1 MFPRR
6 SVAYYSEVL
15 EYSVSYMYM
24 GVFMIC
30 QDIMKKIIK
39 KKKFHRWKKFLQYF
53 MQYLLRNNKKTFLR
67 LKLSKKRSENFS
79 CVTFQKIINK
89 KKKFHRWKKFI
100 QYFMQY
106 LLRNKKKPFWDLNFL
121 KRDLKTFHVWLSSI
135 NVPVWLGAHG
145 TVFQKLLLFHVLSM
159 KNNTG
164 CSVQKREPIS
174 AQQGGAGRTLY
185 STSNSAQYKLLF
197 QRRETRAAHL
207 KPFKEVAIWLA
218 SD

>member
-1 MFPRR
+1 MLYIKPFDCSVWGTWLNLNQISTYSLSIPDVSSIINPLNFSMFPRR
-6 SVAYYSEVL
+6 SVVYYSEVL
-15 EYSVSYMYM
+15 EYSASYM

-30 QDIMKKIIK
+30 QDIMKKNKSNQK
-39 KKKFHRWKKFLQYF
+39 KSTGERKSFSISCSIY
-53 MQYLLRNNKKTFLR
+53 YVITKKT
-67 LKLSKKRSENFS
+67 
-79 CVTFQKIINK
+79 
-89 KKKFHRWKKFI
+89 
-100 QYFMQY
+100 
-106 LLRNKKKPFWDLNFL
+106 FWDLNFL

-174 AQQGGAGRTLY
+174 AQQGGAGGTLY

-207 KPFKEVAIWLA
+207 KPFKEVSIWLA

>member
-1 MFPRR
+1 
-6 SVAYYSEVL
+6 
-15 EYSVSYMYM
+15 
-24 GVFMIC
+24 
-30 QDIMKKIIK
+30 
-39 KKKFHRWKKFLQYF
+39 
-53 MQYLLRNNKKTFLR
+53 MQYLLRNNKKTFPR

-79 CVTFQKIINK
+79 CVTFQKNNK
-89 KKKFHRWKKFI
+89 QKNKNSTGE
-100 QYFMQY
+100 
-106 LLRNKKKPFWDLNFL
+106 RNSFSISCSIYYVITKKPFWDLNFL

-218 SD
+218 SG